1 MGDVRS
7 TRLGTRKSTSEGGLP
22 HMIWSFFLPAAKRS
36 RRPKSWPPR
45 WNFSQH
51 RGCDQRRRVFRTTPW
66 RGQQGL
72 TSSTKATT
80 YPGKT
85 RLQPRSRSPAS
96 SRCSTASCLGGL
108 RVSLPRLWL
117 PSGSWLNSFAGAAL
131 LPLPVFTKRAT
142 ALPAVPFR
150 VRETRPSR
158 CERRLAGTARSR
170 FREIAAQIEFYAAF
184 FGPVASFPDGTA
196 SERTGATQNW
206 TPDALA
212 ERQEELPGRLAEERR
227 P

>member
-1 MGDVRS
+1 
-7 TRLGTRKSTSEGGLP
+7 
-22 HMIWSFFLPAAKRS
+22 MIWSFFLPAAKRS

-85 RLQPRSRSPAS
+85 RRQPRSRSPAS

-117 PSGSWLNSFAGAAL
+117 PSGSWLNSFAGAASRNGL
-131 LPLPVFTKRAT
+131 RPYRRSPSGCVRPARHVANAVWRVRQGPVFGRS
-142 ALPAVPFR
+142 PR
-150 VRETRPSR
+150 RSNSTRLFS
-158 CERRLAGTARSR
+158 ARSR
-170 FREIAAQIEFYAAF
+170 RF
-184 FGPVASFPDGTA
+184 
-196 SERTGATQNW
+196 RTGRRRNATAPHKIGRRMRLRSGKKNY
-206 TPDALA
+206 PDVS
-212 ERQEELPGRLAEERR
+212 RR
-227 P
+227 NAVLEKHIARCAW